1 MQECLM
7 KFKVLSTLIVWA
19 VSNTAFASEL
29 TWGFKSPA
37 FHHGNGYSSHVLSV
51 EQLQH
56 NRKQDMKDE
65 QARVQRELERELE
78 NTTLNKFIKNV
89 ESRIYATLSKQMVDS
104 MFADCDA
111 TTTTC
116 ATSGTAEI
124 EGSQITWAK
133 DATTGE
139 ITLTVIEEDGSTTT
153 ITIPGAGEFNF

>member
-1 MQECLM
+1 MKIKTYILLILTVCL
-7 KFKVLSTLIVWA
+7 VHT
-19 VSNTAFASEL
+19 VSASEL
-29 TWGFKSPA
+29 NWGFKSPA

-56 NRKQDMKDE
+56 NRRQDIKDE

-104 MFADCDA
+104 MFADCDPA
-111 TTTTC
+111 TATC

-124 EGSQITWAK
+124 EGSTISWSK

-139 ITLTVIEEDGSTTT
+139 ITLVVQEEDGSTTT